1 MPETPPAGYEPPKP
15 SSELRSLVKQ
25 VAYDNIKA
33 SVQAMFTGY
42 GLEASETEIAD
53 IASLSCD
60 MAAVDIA
67 EVYSPQRFTAEA
79 ERFKLRS
86 GFAIDLC
93 EQKPSGE
100 YWDMTK
106 PEDVKLAWELL
117 KKDEPLLL
125 TGSPPCHM
133 FSQLQNISWSKIA
146 PEIRKKRMDEA
157 LHHLHTSVDLY
168 EEQYRQGRY
177 FLHEAPWS
185 ATSWKDPKV
194 VELASKPGVYT
205 VRGPMCR
212 WGMQAT
218 DRRGLQGT
226 GYVRKE
232 TGWMTNHP
240 ELAAILKGEWQQL
253 QGQGAAQTHP
263 PCRWNRQAGGGV
275 SAEAGE
281 SSVESLER

>member
-1 MPETPPAGYEPPKP
+1 
-15 SSELRSLVKQ
+15 
-25 VAYDNIKA
+25 
-33 SVQAMFTGY
+33 
-42 GLEASETEIAD
+42 
-53 IASLSCD
+53 
-60 MAAVDIA
+60 
-67 EVYSPQRFTAEA
+67 
-79 ERFKLRS
+79 
-86 GFAIDLC
+86 
-93 EQKPSGE
+93 
-100 YWDMTK
+100 MTK

-133 FSQLQNISWSKIA
+133 FSHLQNISWSKIA

-218 DRRGLQGT
+218 DRRGL
-226 GYVRKE
+226 K
-232 TGWMTNHP
+232 
-240 ELAAILKGEWQQL
+240 
-253 QGQGAAQTHP
+253 AQ
-263 PCRWNRQAGGGV
+263 AM
-275 SAEAGE
+275 
-281 SSVESLER
+281 